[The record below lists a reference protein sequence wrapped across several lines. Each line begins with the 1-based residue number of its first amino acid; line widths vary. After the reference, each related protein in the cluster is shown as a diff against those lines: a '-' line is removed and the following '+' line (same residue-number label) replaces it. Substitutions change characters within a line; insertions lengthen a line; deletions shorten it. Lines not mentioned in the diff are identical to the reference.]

1 MSKYIDLT
9 GQRFGKLVVLGK
21 DTELS
26 KEKGRSYVV
35 VKCDC
40 GTVKSVSK
48 YTLTREKPITSCG
61 CDRREKVSE
70 RMKSYHARNADKYP
84 GMVGKVYGNLT
95 VLAIDPT
102 DKYSI
107 VCMCKCGTI
116 KSLSAQAVLSGNTT
130 SCGCVG
136 QSLDKILP
144 NGTRFGHLTVIG
156 NELEDHKRLYI
167 CRCDCG
173 NVIKAWKCNLVR
185 GTTSCG
191 CMQDKS
197 VYGRAMHEKSI
208 ERLQSLVGKRRGRL
222 ECISVDE
229 ADPKHI
235 TVKCDCG
242 TVKKIL
248 KASFTKPSSN
258 IYSCGCLQREV
269 QRLPKRQR
277 QAYIEQVKAAPAP

>member
-1 MSKYIDLT
+1 MPRPRINMT
-9 GQRFGKLVVLGK
+9 GQKYGK
-21 DTELS
+21 
-26 KEKGRSYVV
+26 
-35 VKCDC
+35 
-40 GTVKSVSK
+40 
-48 YTLTREKPITSCG
+48 
-61 CDRREKVSE
+61 
-70 RMKSYHARNADKYP
+70 
-84 GMVGKVYGNLT
+84 LT
-95 VLAIDPT
+95 VLMDDPE
-102 DKYSI
+102 DKNY
-107 VCMCKCGTI
+107 V
-116 KSLSAQAVLSGNTT
+116 
-130 SCGCVG
+130 
-136 QSLDKILP
+136 
-144 NGTRFGHLTVIG
+144 
-156 NELEDHKRLYI
+156 I

-173 NVIKAWKCNLVR
+173 NMKRVNRADLRSGHTKSCGCIEGKRIDSSVIPNGTKYGYLTVIGNARINGRRKYLCQCVCGKVVNIYKHSLER
-185 GTTSCG
+185 GIQSCG

-222 ECISVDE
+222 ECIAVDE

-269 QRLPKRQR
+269 QRLPKHQR